1 MKSLTEY
8 INENLESEI
17 QSGPKQVSENSVEET
32 QETENTVSENVD
44 NQETDENK

>member
-17 QSGPKQVSENSVEET
+17 QSEPKQVSENSVEE
-32 QETENTVSENVD
+32 NSRNR
-44 NQETDENK
+44 KYCF